1 MTLQMR
7 NWRVDL
13 SHILFLGFKGDS
25 HAETFTLLTDFEED
39 FDLKLDVE
47 LEGQKNIIQL
57 FKTADK
63 TYSVTLTRDM
73 TGAVAPLAG
82 A

>member
-39 FDLKLDVE
+39 FDPDSMWSWRDR
-47 LEGQKNIIQL
+47 
-57 FKTADK
+57 KT
-63 TYSVTLTRDM
+63 
-73 TGAVAPLAG
+73 
-82 A
+82 